1 MTLREAAE
9 RAVSVLGDEPRYA
22 GLVESALRLAEV
34 VEANDGNASLWREYL
49 NVLRDVLEASYDGSD
64 DFADAV
70 DDLLAEARDV
80 ED

>member
-22 GLVESALRLAEV
+22 GLREAALRLAVV
-34 VEANDGNASLWREYL
+34 VEENDGNASLWREYM
-49 NVLRDVLEASYDGSD
+49 NVLRDVLEASYDGDD

-70 DDLLAEARDV
+70 DDLLADARHD
-80 ED
+80 EN